1 MINGGTALVGLLG
14 NPVRHSLS
22 PAMQNAALQAMGLN
36 WSYLALPC
44 EAHDLPVVLEG
55 LRAVGCR
62 GLNATIPHKQ
72 NVVPLCSELSP
83 LAERLQAVNTLI
95 PLTSGGWQGANTDV
109 EGFLAPLRERS
120 NWQGQRAVV
129 IGNGGSAR
137 AVVAGLQTLG
147 LESLTVV
154 GRREETLSSFVAELS
169 LDDAPVQGCLANDQA
184 LQGQIQSSD
193 LVINTTPVGMAQHGD
208 AAALPL
214 GPDLWTNLA
223 EGTTL
228 YDLIYTPRP
237 TAWLDLGHR
246 RGLHCIDGLEML
258 VQQGAAA
265 LRLWCGRDDVPVDAM
280 RSAAVAVLKA

>member
-22 PAMQNAALQAMGLN
+22 PAMQNAALQEMGLN

-44 EAHDLPVVLEG
+44 EGQDLPVVLEG

-62 GLNATIPHKQ
+62 GLNVTIPHKQ
-72 NVVPLCSELSP
+72 NVVDLCHERSP

-95 PLTSGGWQGANTDV
+95 PLASGGWQGANTDV
-109 EGFLAPLRERS
+109 EGFLAPLRERR

-147 LESLTVV
+147 LGSLTVV
-154 GRREETLSSFVAELS
+154 GRRQDALSGFIAELS
-169 LDDAPVQGCLANDQA
+169 LEEAPVQGCLGSDQG
-184 LQGQIQSSD
+184 LQDLIQSSD
-193 LVINTTPVGMAQHGD
+193 LVVNTTPVGMAEHDGAD
-208 AAALPL
+208 GVPL
-214 GPDLWTNLA
+214 DLATWNNLS
-223 EGTTL
+223 EGITL

-237 TAWLDLGHR
+237 TPWLAMGLE
-246 RGLHCIDGLEML
+246 RGFHCIDGLEML
-258 VQQGAAA
+258 VQQGAAS
-265 LRLWCGRDDVPVDAM
+265 LRIWSGHQDVPVDVM
-280 RSAAVAVLKA
+280 RLEALKVLKA